1 MKAFKVGIL
10 TITWIISMTLLA
22 HADPKVIFSFK
33 DTSCAA
39 WKRSQGRG
47 PERDQYISWFRGFVS
62 GYNYASAQQAGTM
75 PDSESLSLFI
85 DKYCEKNPSKP
96 FIGAAFLLI
105 NELVPHKS
113 HNSST
118 PTR

>member
-1 MKAFKVGIL
+1 MKVFKVSIL
-10 TITWIISMTLLA
+10 TIAWIISMTLLA
-22 HADPKVIFSFK
+22 HAGPKVIFSFE

-39 WKRSQGRG
+39 WKKSQGRES
-47 PERDQYISWFRGFVS
+47 ERARYIYWFRGFVS
-62 GYNYASAQQAGTM
+62 GYNYASQDQAGTM

-96 FIGAAFLLI
+96 FIGAVFPLI
-105 NELVPHKS
+105 NDLVPHKS
-113 HNSST
+113 HKSST